1 MSKSFEERVATLK
14 ETLATQ
20 FGYGRKEAKGLAV
33 EALTKL
39 DNYVNT
45 QELIIKR
52 IMENRKK

>member
-1 MSKSFEERVATLK
+1 MTRSFEERVETLK
-14 ETLATQ
+14 ETLATR
-20 FGYGRKEAKGLAV
+20 FGYGRREAKALAT

-45 QELIIKR
+45 QELMIKR

>member
-1 MSKSFEERVATLK
+1 MSKSFEKRVNTLK

-20 FGYGRKEAKGLAV
+20 FGYGRKEAKALAI

-45 QELIIKR
+45 QELMIKR
-52 IMENRKK
+52 IREYRKK

>member
-1 MSKSFEERVATLK
+1 MSRSFEQRVETLK

-20 FGYGRKEAKGLAV
+20 FGYGRREAKALAI

-45 QELIIKR
+45 QELMIKR
-52 IMENRKK
+52 IRENRNK

>member
-1 MSKSFEERVATLK
+1 MSRSFEERVETLK

-20 FGYGRKEAKGLAV
+20 FGFGRREAKALAI

-45 QELIIKR
+45 QELMIKR
-52 IMENRKK
+52 MMENRKK

>member
-1 MSKSFEERVATLK
+1 MSRSFEERVNTLK

-20 FGYGRKEAKGLAV
+20 FGYGRKDAKALAI

-45 QELIIKR
+45 QELMIKR
-52 IMENRKK
+52 IMESRKK